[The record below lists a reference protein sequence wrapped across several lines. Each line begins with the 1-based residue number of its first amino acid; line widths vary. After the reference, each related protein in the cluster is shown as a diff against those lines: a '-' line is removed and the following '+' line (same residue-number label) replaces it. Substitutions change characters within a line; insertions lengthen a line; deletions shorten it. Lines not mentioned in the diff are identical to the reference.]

1 MIRKILILS
10 LLFSMTSLFG
20 QIVVTEEDEIDQPM
34 AVHKNE
40 RGFSISLASNGIGI
54 GGFYR
59 FAMGGFSYVG
69 INTEFFV
76 LRDDKETDIAFN
88 TAFGPQV
95 AKFNDIN
102 RFFTVPVNME
112 FKKRI
117 FTSSIEINFRPH
129 LIWQGGVVFGMNF
142 PITIIVDCN
151 IALFCLIRKLP
162 ARKIIP
168 QLRSSLKLAVY
179 YRRNPALQI
188 YRLGARLHKALPFLF
203 LYKNLVAR
211 CSPHQETIALT
222 ENPL

>member
-1 MIRKILILS
+1 
-10 LLFSMTSLFG
+10 MTSLFG
-20 QIVVTEEDEIDQPM
+20 QIIVTEDDDIDQPM

-117 FTSSIEINFRPH
+117 FTSSIENNFRPH
-129 LIWQGGVVFGMNF
+129 LMGQGGVVFGMNF
-142 PITIIVDCN
+142 PNTIIVEGQEVRPDN
-151 IALFCLIRKLP
+151 EYGVSYNFVGGLGVDFSTRENSFATVRLQYRFVLFNQEIASKENHSAIEIKFEIGG
-162 ARKIIP
+162 
-168 QLRSSLKLAVY
+168 LR
-179 YRRNPALQI
+179 
-188 YRLGARLHKALPFLF
+188 
-203 LYKNLVAR
+203 
-211 CSPHQETIALT
+211 
-222 ENPL
+222 